1 MKIIKEMKKLRYLIL
16 FVSFLTAAFS
26 CEKHVVEYES
36 ENVTGKA
43 EFQLHYMV
51 PLASL
56 AGNNIYQVEI
66 NGQVFS
72 NDAAPL
78 YTYNAIPSG
87 KVGAFFI
94 TNVGQNNIKL
104 YQGPDHVLVYDQNV
118 ELTEGKQNVV
128 VYDFQKP
135 PKVFDNGF
143 PYTPEVT
150 EKTGET
156 AWVKFYNFLYD
167 TVGVPTTLKLQY
179 QWQYITD
186 NETGDLSEWSNLGT
200 PVSFGEATGWE
211 PVHVNKSIEIS
222 SGYGRINYRIRI
234 IDQSGNDAGSLR
246 VLNSRGAM
254 VDYSDYWN
262 AYVGRRYHHFL
273 SGIRTTSPTA
283 AVRVFTAL

>member
-1 MKIIKEMKKLRYLIL
+1 MKNLKYLIL
-16 FVSFLTAAFS
+16 LVTFLAAGFS
-26 CEKHVVEYES
+26 CKKHVVEYDS
-36 ENVTGKA
+36 VNVSGKA

-51 PLASL
+51 PLAAL
-56 AGNNIYQVEI
+56 AGNNIYQVEV

-87 KVGAFFI
+87 KVGAFFT

-104 YQGPDHVLVYDQNV
+104 YKGPDHELVYDQNV

-143 PYTPEVT
+143 PYEPVVT

-167 TVGVPTTLKLQY
+167 TVGQPTSLKLQY

-186 NETGDLSEWSNLGT
+186 NETGALSEWSNLGT
-200 PVSFGEATGWE
+200 AVSFGEATGWE

-222 SGYGRINYRIRI
+222 SGYGRINYRIRV
-234 IDQSGNDAGSLR
+234 IDQAGNDAGSLK
-246 VLNSRGAM
+246 VLNSRGSM

-273 SGIRTTSPTA
+273 SGFRTASPTA